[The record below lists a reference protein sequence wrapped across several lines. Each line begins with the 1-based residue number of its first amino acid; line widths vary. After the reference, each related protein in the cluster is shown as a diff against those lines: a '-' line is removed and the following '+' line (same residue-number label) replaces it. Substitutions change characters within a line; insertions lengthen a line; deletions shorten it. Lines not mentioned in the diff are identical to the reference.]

1 MSTIV
6 ALGEDDRLAGFAL
19 AGASVI
25 EAATD
30 AEIRR
35 AWDGLDTD
43 VGFVILSAHAAQV
56 LDPLLGDRS
65 DVLTAVLP

>member
-19 AGASVI
+19 AGAEVI
-25 EAATD
+25 EAATE

-35 AWDGLDTD
+35 AWDDLDPD
-43 VGFVILSAHAAQV
+43 VGFVIMSARASQV
-56 LDPLLGDRS
+56 LEPLLGDRS

>member
-6 ALGEDDRLAGFAL
+6 ALGEDDRLEGFAL

-25 EAATD
+25 TASTD
-30 AEIRR
+30 DEIRR
-35 AWDGLDTD
+35 AWDRLDSD
-43 VGFVILSAHAAQV
+43 VGLVILSASASRALESR
-56 LDPLLGDRS
+56 LDERP

>member
-1 MSTIV
+1 MSRIV

-19 AGASVI
+19 AGAAVI

-35 AWDGLDTD
+35 AWDELDAD
-43 VGFVILSAHAAQV
+43 VGFVIMSARASQTLGSV
-56 LDPLLGDRS
+56 LGDRA

>member
-1 MSTIV
+1 MSRIV

-19 AGASVI
+19 AGAVVI
-25 EAATD
+25 EATTD

-35 AWDGLDTD
+35 AWDELDPD
-43 VGFVILSAHAAQV
+43 VGFVVMSARASQV
-56 LDPLLGDRS
+56 LDSLLGDRS

>member
-6 ALGEDDRLAGFAL
+6 ALGEDERLDGFAL

-25 EAATD
+25 GATSD
-30 AEIRR
+30 DEMRS
-35 AWDGLDTD
+35 AWGRLGSD
-43 VGFVILSAHAAQV
+43 VGLVILSARAALV
-56 LDPLLGDRS
+56 LEPLLGDRS

>member
-19 AGASVI
+19 AGAAVI

-30 AEIRR
+30 TEIRR
-35 AWDGLDTD
+35 AWGGLDPD
-43 VGFVILSAHAAQV
+43 VGFVIMSARASQV
-56 LDPLLGDRS
+56 LDPLLGDRP